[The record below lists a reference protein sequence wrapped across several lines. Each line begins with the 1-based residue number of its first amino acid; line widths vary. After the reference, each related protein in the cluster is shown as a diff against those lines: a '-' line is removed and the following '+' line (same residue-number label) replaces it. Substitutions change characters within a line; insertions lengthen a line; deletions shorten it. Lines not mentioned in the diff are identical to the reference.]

1 MFKYIWKRILIA
13 IPVLIG
19 ITIIDFALMN
29 MAPGSPLDMLQGP
42 RVSQEAVEIR
52 AEQLGIND
60 PVHIQYFTWM
70 KELFKGNLGYSIS
83 KYTPVSQMILSHVG
97 PTVLL
102 IGVSILISLGL
113 AIPLGVYSATHQ
125 YSKADYGIVT
135 FSFLGTSVPSF
146 FLSIILVYIFTVKL
160 KILPSSG
167 MSTLGTDGG
176 FLDVLGHMIM
186 PVSVLVFSLTG
197 TYLRYIR
204 SSMLEILQQDYL
216 RTAKAKGIGKYLV
229 IHRHAMRNALLS
241 IISVIG
247 MQIPMLVGGAVIV
260 EKVFSWPGLG
270 LLTMNA
276 ILARDYPV
284 IMGVC
289 LLSAIIVV
297 VGNLLT
303 DIAYAIADPR
313 IRYE

>member
-29 MAPGSPLDMLQGP
+29 LAPGSPLDMLQGP
-42 RVSQEAVEIR
+42 RVSQAAVEMR
-52 AEQLGIND
+52 AEQLGINE
-60 PVHIQYFTWM
+60 PIHIQYLTWM
-70 KELFKGNLGYSIS
+70 KELFKGNLGHSIS
-83 KYTPVSQMILSHVG
+83 KYTPVTQMIGEHIG

-102 IGVSILISLGL
+102 IGVSLIISLGL

-125 YSKADYGIVT
+125 YGKADYGIVA
-135 FSFLGTSVPSF
+135 FSFVGTSIPSF
-146 FLSIILVYIFTVKL
+146 FLANILIYIFTIKL

-167 MSTLGTDGG
+167 MMTLGTSGG
-176 FLDVLGHMIM
+176 FFDIVKHMVM
-186 PVSVLVFSLTG
+186 PVMVLVCSLTG

-216 RTAKAKGIGKYLV
+216 RTAKGKGIGRYLV
-229 IHRHAMRNALLS
+229 IHRHAMRNALLP

-289 LLSAIIVV
+289 LLSAVIVV
-297 VGNLLT
+297 IGNLLT

-313 IRYE
+313 IRYD